1 MGRGLNRC
9 FLKKTRK
16 RPHGLNWGHLAE
28 SYFGYCGRETDRGW
42 VGATV
47 KGAPLASSLN
57 SDTAARHDGHLSW
70 GQEVWSC
77 IRSQKELV
85 RSSYTPPPLV
95 HTPLSESPWRGQFA
109 KVLSTPERGRWLGQ
123 GTHGS
128 NDVPA
133 GGGEMSLWAGGK
145 QVMGY
150 FFFFFLTQYNFS
162 YGKSKPLYSQDCFKI
177 KVIPT

>member
-9 FLKKTRK
+9 FLKKAPK

-28 SYFGYCGRETDRGW
+28 SYFGYCGREIDRGW

-85 RSSYTPPPLV
+85 RSSHTPPSSGPYPTFWIPLEGTV
-95 HTPLSESPWRGQFA
+95 CKGALNPREGKVTGAGHTWEQWCAR
-109 KVLSTPERGRWLGQ
+109 RWGWDEPV
-123 GTHGS
+123 S
-128 NDVPA
+128 RREA
-133 GGGEMSLWAGGK
+133 GYGLL
-145 QVMGY
+145 
-150 FFFFFLTQYNFS
+150 FFFF
-162 YGKSKPLYSQDCFKI
+162 
-177 KVIPT
+177 